1 MIASEQDR
9 PDVVKQRVEWRTIQ
23 PTIDPNSYVFIDETW
38 AKTNRT
44 RRYGRSQ
51 PGMRLLEKTPCGRW
65 ETTTFL
71 GALRATGFVAPLT
84 VEGAINGDLFR
95 AWVEQHL
102 APVLKPGDIV
112 VMDHL
117 SSHKVA
123 GIRQAI
129 EAVGAEV
136 LYLPPIR
143 LT

>member
-1 MIASEQDR
+1 MSFVTGVR
-9 PDVVKQRVEWRTIQ
+9 
-23 PTIDPNSYVFIDETW
+23 F
-38 AKTNRT
+38 
-44 RRYGRSQ
+44 
-51 PGMRLLEKTPCGRW
+51 LEKIPCGRW
-65 ETTTFL
+65 EMTTFL

-102 APVLKPGDIV
+102 VPTLKPGDIV